1 MTVLRVVVAPI
12 KVANRIVGFIGYRR
26 VGLLVVGAAAGAV
39 LSPASGPEL
48 RRRIAEEIKRRRV
61 GTEPTVEERVRQHLA
76 QSPRTWHLPQPEVVA
91 VAVGDGSGWQI
102 ILAGE
107 ISDSSAR
114 SDLEQASL
122 SVTGVASV
130 DNRLRVVGQSDA

>member
-1 MTVLRVVVAPI
+1 MTLLKVVGTPI

-26 VGLLVVGAAAGAV
+26 VGLLTVGAAAGAV
-39 LSPASGPEL
+39 LSPVSGAEL
-48 RRRIAEEIKRRRV
+48 RRRIAEEIHRRRA

-91 VAVGDGSGWQI
+91 VSVGDGAGWQV

-107 ISDSSAR
+107 ITDDSAR
-114 SDLEQASL
+114 RDLEQASL
-122 SVTGVASV
+122 SVTGVESV
-130 DNRLRVVGQSDA
+130 DNRLRVVGKTDA

>member
-1 MTVLRVVVAPI
+1 MTLLKVVGAPI

-26 VGLLVVGAAAGAV
+26 VGLLMVGAAAGAV
-39 LSPASGPEL
+39 LSPVSGAEL
-48 RRRIAEEIKRRRV
+48 RRRIAVEIHHRRA

-91 VAVGDGSGWQI
+91 VAVEDGTGWQV

-107 ISDSSAR
+107 ITDESAR
-114 SDLEQASL
+114 RDLEQASL
-122 SVTGVASV
+122 SVTGVESV
-130 DNRLRVVGQSDA
+130 DNRLRVVGQPDA